1 MSVPDLHCYYAL
13 AGAWGANSSCL
24 CTVPRLAR
32 QLTVVLWGV
41 TFLQVLVEAARVFGP
56 SGRNTASR
64 NDADGM
70 IYTLSVLKEALR
82 R

>member
-1 MSVPDLHCYYAL
+1 MLMYCFEVGSSADCSV
-13 AGAWGANSSCL
+13 
-24 CTVPRLAR
+24 
-32 QLTVVLWGV
+32 WGV
-41 TFLQVLVEAARVFGP
+41 TFLQVLEEAARVFGP

-70 IYTLSVLKEALR
+70 TYTLSVLKEALR